1 MSNSETLFAMMTVFT
16 KRNSAR
22 NLQNREEI
30 QHSSQPSPFTC
41 SSHISHM
48 LIELAWGCRALFLR
62 VSVVIGLKIASCN
75 EENLQTC
82 AISHS

>member
-16 KRNSAR
+16 KRNSGR
-22 NLQNREEI
+22 NLQNRKEI
-30 QHSSQPSPFTC
+30 QHNLQPSPFAC

-48 LIELAWGCRALFLR
+48 LIELARGCPGLFLR
-62 VSVVIGLKIASCN
+62 VSVVIGLKKASCN